1 MTQPPPGDRSGV
13 APRIKAAR
21 ESLNISARE
30 LDRRANLREGH
41 TSIIE
46 SRDRDIET
54 ETAAKIATA
63 LGVSLDWLITGTG
76 DGPLPH
82 TRTGPDELAPVVVDK
97 EAV

>member
-1 MTQPPPGDRSGV
+1 MTQPATGDRSGV

-21 ESLNISARE
+21 ESLGISARE
-30 LDRRANLREGH
+30 LDRRASLREGH

-63 LGVSLDWLITGTG
+63 LGVSLDWLITGNG
-76 DGPLPH
+76 DGPVS
-82 TRTGPDELAPVVVDK
+82 RSRSEPDELAPVTVEVG
-97 EAV
+97 